1 MENAVYE
8 TTSVK
13 VGAGD
18 YVFTLA
24 ASKLAFEGFMSVY
37 VQDDEKEENNR
48 LLGKLEKGMVLE
60 LEALREGQHFTQP
73 PAHYTEA
80 SLVKALEE
88 QGHRGVQAHML
99 PTITTIL
106 ARRYVTKENKKLVC
120 NRAWGSGKWDDEAV
134 LLQHCG

>member
-37 VQDDEKEENNR
+37 VNDDEKEENNR

-60 LEALREGQHFTQP
+60 VDDLREGQHFTEP
-73 PAHYTEA
+73 PDQYTEA
-80 SLVKALEE
+80 SLV
-88 QGHRGVQAHML
+88 
-99 PTITTIL
+99 
-106 ARRYVTKENKKLVC
+106 
-120 NRAWGSGKWDDEAV
+120 
-134 LLQHCG
+134 

>member
-37 VQDDEKEENNR
+37 VQDDEKEEN
-48 LLGKLEKGMVLE
+48 K
-60 LEALREGQHFTQP
+60 
-73 PAHYTEA
+73 PAF
-80 SLVKALEE
+80 
-88 QGHRGVQAHML
+88 G
-99 PTITTIL
+99 
-106 ARRYVTKENKKLVC
+106 EN
-120 NRAWGSGKWDDEAV
+120 
-134 LLQHCG
+134 